1 MKLKKHKMENI
12 FLLFVAGAAG
22 AFLKEVIEDNCIK
35 LPTLKDG
42 VLNIGFLGG
51 ILIGAFAGYAI
62 DGSYVTAAMGG
73 FSGTTVI
80 MALAKKNGTSENSQD
95 ETIEEKIRRIAGEE
109 MVDSD
114 LAVAVAKCESSLN
127 PAAVHTNTDGTRD
140 RGLFQINE
148 KYHPEVTADQAFD
161 AEFSTRWFCK
171 AFKAGNISWWNSSKK
186 CWDKTA

>member
-1 MKLKKHKMENI
+1 MENI
-12 FLLFVAGAAG
+12 LLLFLAGAGG
-22 AFLKEVIEDNCIK
+22 ALLKEILADNCLT
-35 LPTLKDG
+35 LPSLKDG
-42 VLNIGFLGG
+42 VLNLGFLGG
-51 ILIGAFAGYAI
+51 IVIGAFAGYAI

-73 FSGTTVI
+73 FSGTAVI
-80 MALAKKNGTSENSQD
+80 QALVQKKTLGENSQD
-95 ETIEEKIRRIAGEE
+95 ETIEELIRRISGEE

-127 PAAVHTNTDGTRD
+127 PAAVHANTDGSRD

-171 AFKAGNISWWNSSKK
+171 AFKAGNLSWWNSSKK